1 MALSLKSTK
10 VCRKG
15 LTKIV
20 APRLKKKNEM
30 KQNADDIKQKQIWD
44 QSISSSAMPLG
55 MKIAIGIGGT
65 AAVACWWS
73 GATIGALAIGIPSF
87 GIAAGAGLVIGAVV
101 GDGIGVGVAGLELL
115 QEEQLYIRMPKKKKS
130 LRYLW
135 CYNIIGPSFI
145 SI

>member
-1 MALSLKSTK
+1 MAAMSSPVREKKIGFAITGKTNEVALPNRDFWLSHLWNMVYEKSTK

-20 APRLKKKNEM
+20 APRVQKKNEM

-65 AAVACWWS
+65 ATVAAGGV
-73 GATIGALAIGIPSF
+73 GATIGA
-87 GIAAGAGLVIGAVV
+87 VIGALAMAFHHSALPLVLV
-101 GDGIGVGVAGLELL
+101 L
-115 QEEQLYIRMPKKKKS
+115 
-130 LRYLW
+130 
-135 CYNIIGPSFI
+135 
-145 SI
+145 